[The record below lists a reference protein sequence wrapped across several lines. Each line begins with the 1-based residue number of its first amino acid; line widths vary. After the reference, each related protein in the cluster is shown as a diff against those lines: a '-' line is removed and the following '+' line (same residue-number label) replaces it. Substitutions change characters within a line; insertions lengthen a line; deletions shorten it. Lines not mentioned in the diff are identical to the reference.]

1 MITFTVKT
9 SIGGGKV
16 IVSDTENV
24 ASFGAGPQGQ
34 TAYWLWLKGMA
45 QLSRDAETQK
55 ITVIREDDG
64 AVLVGS
70 VDQFA

>member
-1 MITFTVKT
+1 MTTFTVKT

-45 QLSRDAETQK
+45 QFSRDSETQK
-55 ITVIREDDG
+55 ITVIHVDLR
-64 AVLVGS
+64 AVGS